1 MRIGAALP
9 LISALLL
16 VGCARSVP
24 AEDGAA
30 DGTMR
35 VAAPEEANAALYVNR
50 RLGFAMEL
58 PLDRLGQI
66 EVEENY
72 DVPLQGGWSRVTVCH
87 RQTLNQGGCSVLF
100 FIDVY
105 EGDRS
110 AENPPVQ
117 AGGGTIVLKANDC
130 TYLPRTPSDVQFC
143 AENEE
148 LTRPYQALGARPG
161 GLAGRFGAVS

>member
-1 MRIGAALP
+1 MRIGAAL
-9 LISALLL
+9 LLLSALLFA
-16 VGCARSVP
+16 GCARSVP

-50 RLGFAMEL
+50 RFGFAMEL

-72 DVPLQGGWSRVTVCH
+72 DVPLQGGWSRVTAYH
-87 RQTLNQGGCSVLF
+87 RQTLDREDCGVLF

-148 LTRPYQALGARPG
+148 LTLPYQALSARPG